1 MASHFVDLE
10 SLFEDFGLGVAI
22 CRYLDL
28 SDLNALMRTSTKLQ
42 RIIKEDDSI
51 WRHFVKKDVFAA
63 NDWMAT
69 DPNWLAG
76 KAGWNGFPMRTV
88 KKLWFDKL
96 KSSRLDPLYNLTNGN
111 FLVFKICK
119 VSSFV
124 VRSKVRLGLR

>member
-10 SLFEDFGLGVAI
+10 SLFEDYGLGVAI

-28 SDLNALMRTSTKLQ
+28 GDLNTLMRTSTKLQ
-42 RIIKEDDSI
+42 RIIKEDESI

-63 NDWMAT
+63 NDWMSK

-76 KAGWNGFPMRTV
+76 KAGRNGFPMRTV
-88 KKLWFDKL
+88 KESWLDKL
-96 KSSRLDPLYNLTNGN
+96 KSSSVDSLFNLLNGN
-111 FLVFKICK
+111 FLVFKIGK

-124 VRSKVRLGLR
+124 VQLKVRLG

>member
-10 SLFEDFGLGVAI
+10 SLFEDYGLGVAI

-28 SDLNALMRTSTKLQ
+28 GDLNSLMRTSTKLQ
-42 RIIKEDDSI
+42 RIIKEDESI

-63 NDWMAT
+63 NDWMSK

-76 KAGWNGFPMRTV
+76 KVGRNGFPMRTV
-88 KKLWFDKL
+88 KESWLDKL
-96 KSSRLDPLYNLTNGN
+96 KSSSVDPLFNLTNGN

-124 VRSKVRLGLR
+124 VQLKVRLG